1 MKVILLCDVKGQ
13 GKKEDILTVSD
24 GYARNYLLPRKWA
37 LEATPASIK
46 EIERRR
52 ATEEQHEKER
62 NLAAQ
67 EQAGV
72 LSGKVIRVT
81 AKCGETG
88 RLYGSVT
95 TQEIADE
102 LKKQYGFEVD
112 KRKIECEPIRQTGE
126 YDVAV
131 GVYPGVSAK
140 MKVLVTGT
148 SDKK

>member
-37 LEATPASIK
+37 VEAKPAAIK
-46 EIERRR
+46 EIQRKR
-52 ATEEQHEKER
+52 AAEEQLEKER
-62 NLAAQ
+62 RAQAQ
-67 EQAGV
+67 EQAKALAGRA
-72 LSGKVIRVT
+72 IRVT

-95 TQEIADE
+95 NQEIADE

-112 KRKIECEPIRQTGE
+112 KRKIDCEPIRQTGE
-126 YDVAV
+126 YDVSV
-131 GVYPGVSAK
+131 GVYPGVFAK
-140 MKVLVTGT
+140 MKVLVTGG
-148 SDKK
+148 SDK